1 VERGCAPI
9 NHVPFKGGTEPLG
22 KGRRLIALGHWD
34 SWGSAWTDISER
46 HRLDPVR

>member
-22 KGRRLIALGHWD
+22 KGRRLIGHWD
-34 SWGSAWTDISER
+34 SWGSAWTDVSER